1 MSAAFL
7 NIAPGVAPDT
17 DPDTAIVA
25 LSRSGSRL
33 AQELRRRLP
42 GTPRLYLDRRFAP
55 TDPTDPAA
63 AAIRLYDRPLR
74 PVLQQLFTENRRL
87 ILFMPVGVAVRLLSP
102 VMQHKHT
109 DPAVVCVDDAG
120 RFAVSLLSGHIG
132 GGDALTG
139 EVAAFLGATPVITSA
154 SHALDTLAVD
164 LLGLDFGWKIE
175 AANETITRVS
185 AAVVNGEPVGVYQD
199 AGQRNWWSANQPW
212 PANLTVYPTLESL
225 SQSPSAAYLVITDR
239 WLPAPEPGVI
249 EWDIEVRGSESN
261 PQRPRNMVVYR
272 PRTLVAGIGCRRDV
286 CLDYL
291 FEFVGNT
298 FHRFGLWEDSIAA
311 IATADL
317 KADEPGIIE
326 LAAEYGVPVQTY
338 SAEQLNQVFADFPNA
353 GLNQSAAAHRLLGLW
368 GVAEPAALLA
378 AGSTELVLPRQK
390 TDRATLAVARIPYE
404 THPT

>member
-1 MSAAFL
+1 MSAAFS
-7 NIAPGVAPDT
+7 NIALGVAPDT
-17 DPDTAIVA
+17 AQDTAIVA
-25 LSRSGSRL
+25 LSRSGSQM

-42 GTPRLYLDRRFAP
+42 GNPRLYLDRRFAP
-55 TDPTDPAA
+55 TDPAA
-63 AAIRLYDRPLR
+63 AGMRLYDRPLR
-74 PVLQQLFTENRRL
+74 PVLQRLFTENRRL
-87 ILFMPVGVAVRLLSP
+87 ILFMPVGVAVRLLAP

-139 EVAAFLGATPVITSA
+139 EVAAILGATPVITSA

-175 AANETITRVS
+175 AADETITRVS

-199 AGQRNWWSANQPW
+199 AGQRNWWPANQPW

-272 PRTLVAGIGCRRDV
+272 PRTLIAGIGCRRGV
-286 CLDYL
+286 CIDYL

-317 KADEPGIIE
+317 KADEPGILE
-326 LAAEYGVPVQTY
+326 LAAEYEVPLQTY
-338 SAEQLNQVFADFPNA
+338 SAEQLNQVFADLPNA

-378 AGSTELVLPRQK
+378 AGSAELVLPRQK

>member
-1 MSAAFL
+1 MSTASPNAASD
-7 NIAPGVAPDT
+7 VAPDT
-17 DPDTAIVA
+17 VSDTAIVA

-33 AQELRRRLP
+33 AQDLRRRLP
-42 GTPRLYLDRRFAP
+42 GNPRLYLDRRFAP
-55 TDPTDPAA
+55 TDPAA
-63 AAIRLYDRPLR
+63 ADMRLYDRPLR
-74 PVLQQLFTENRRL
+74 PVLQRLFTENRRL
-87 ILFMPVGVAVRLLSP
+87 ILFMSVGVAVRLLAP
-102 VMQHKHT
+102 VMRHKHT

-132 GGDALTG
+132 GGDALTN
-139 EVAAFLGATPVITSA
+139 EVAAILGATPVITSA

-199 AGQRNWWSANQPW
+199 AGQRNWWPANQPW
-212 PANLTVYPTLESL
+212 PANLTVYPTLEAL

-249 EWDIEVRGSESN
+249 ERDLEVGQGT
-261 PQRPRNMVVYR
+261 QRPRNMVVYR

-317 KADEPGIIE
+317 KADEPGILE
-326 LAAEYGVPVQTY
+326 LAAEYGVPALTY
-338 SAEQLNQVFADFPNA
+338 SAEQLNQVFADLPNA
-353 GLNQSAAAHRLLGLW
+353 GLNKSEAAHRLLGLW

-378 AGSTELVLPRQK
+378 AGSQELVLPRQK